1 MYHELKLKCSSK
13 IMQSSI
19 PAAHSGLYLPSI
31 KCHWEIEGVE
41 GLLKTEPDRH
51 NISLLEYV
59 YEIILALYINSRSES
74 YPLKS
79 SKGKPTALQTIST
92 T

>member
-1 MYHELKLKCSSK
+1 MLSSTF
-13 IMQSSI
+13 
-19 PAAHSGLYLPSI
+19 ATYTGLYLPSI
-31 KCHWEIEGVE
+31 KCHWEIEGAE
-41 GLLKTEPDRH
+41 GPLKTEPNEH

-59 YEIILALYINSRSES
+59 HEIILALYINSRSKS

-79 SKGKPTALQTIST
+79 SKGKPTSLQTIST